1 VIIVDS
7 YCHVGECR
15 IYDQTVYDYEIVDA
29 LNTNRVSAMIVRPF
43 PGAPNPAKVHDQIAD
58 LASKNPGRIFG
69 LGMANPHIDRDRYH
83 REMER
88 CVKDLG
94 FVGVILD
101 TFGHAVNPNGHD
113 GQTVFEVCRDLKV
126 PVVVHTGTG
135 APFGLPSAVLPRIR
149 SYSDVKV
156 VLAHA
161 GAGLY
166 SIEAQVVAKEANTVY
181 LGVSWCRST
190 DVRAMVN
197 EVGTGRMLFASDIPA
212 NQAAELAKIR
222 ALGLFEFQQQQ
233 IFGQTAVELFSLQGV
248 PDIANLASA

>member
-1 VIIVDS
+1 MIIVDS

-15 IYDQTVYDYEIVDA
+15 VYDQTVYDYEIVDA
-29 LNTNRVSAMIVRPF
+29 LNTNRVSAMIIRPF

-58 LASKNPGRIFG
+58 LASRNPGRVFG
-69 LGMANPHIDRDRYH
+69 LGMANPHINRDVYH

-88 CVKDLG
+88 CVKELG
-94 FVGVILD
+94 FVGVVLD

-113 GQTVFEVCRDLKV
+113 GQTVFEVGRELNV

-166 SIEAQVVAKEANTVY
+166 SIEAQVVAKEATNVW
-181 LGVSWCRST
+181 LGTSWCRT
-190 DVRAMVN
+190 IDVRGMVN
-197 EVGTGRMLFASDIPA
+197 EIGTGRMMFASDIPA
-212 NQAAELAKIR
+212 NQAAELAKLR
-222 ALGLFEFQQQQ
+222 SVGLFQFQQQQ
-233 IFGQTAVELFSLQGV
+233 IFGQTAVDVFSLQGV
-248 PDIANLASA
+248 PDISEPATV